1 MRDRRIDMHNQWNGK
16 KWFCYGTSMTDNTQ
30 NTGFYSAYLAE
41 YAGLEEH
48 NYGKANSGIVPSL
61 HGEDNIKSRVM
72 CLSDGKGDAD
82 LITVEVIP
90 NDMKAPLGE
99 VTDIGDDTF
108 CGNLNQILEYL
119 LVHTDAV
126 VVVLIATRGRYE
138 FQHIEKQYTPCTEY
152 VQDRLQWESAV
163 ETICKM
169 HGIPCWNGA
178 AEGGLGYFRVSKDN
192 TFVQD
197 QIHLTKEGGRVL
209 ANYYWGKLQN
219 LYP

>member
-1 MRDRRIDMHNQWNGK
+1 MR
-16 KWFCYGTSMTDNTQ
+16 
-30 NTGFYSAYLAE
+30 
-41 YAGLEEH
+41 
-48 NYGKANSGIVPSL
+48 
-61 HGEDNIKSRVM
+61 
-72 CLSDGKGDAD
+72 LSDGKGDAD

-119 LVHTDAV
+119 LVHTNAV
-126 VVVLIATRGRYE
+126 VAVLIATRGRYE
-138 FQHIEKQYTPCTEY
+138 FQNIEKQHTPTSEY
-152 VQDRLQWESAV
+152 VQQRLQWEGAV

-178 AEGGLGYFRVSKDN
+178 AESGLGYFRVSKSN
-192 TFVQD
+192 KYVQD

-209 ANYYWGKLQN
+209 ANYYWGRLQN
-219 LYP
+219 SYP